1 MPTPDA
7 FVELVLDTPPASA
20 IPLRLHA
27 PVLEARLGGAD
38 RTRLLEGVDQLRLE
52 PTPVPIEG
60 EAVGNAPPPVAL
72 EVPGELRVLIDRLD
86 RRVVAALPHR
96 RVRVG
101 MPQVYLGSGP
111 MDFFLLVRGGF

>member
-1 MPTPDA
+1 MPTSDA
-7 FVELVLDTPPASA
+7 LVELVLDTPPESA
-20 IPLRLHA
+20 MPLRLPA
-27 PVLEARLGGAD
+27 PVLEAELGGAE
-38 RTRLLEGVDQLRLE
+38 RVRLLEDEEQLRLE
-52 PTPVPIEG
+52 PTSVDAES
-60 EAVGNAPPPVAL
+60 EVRASAPPPVAL
-72 EVPGELRVLIDRLD
+72 EVPGELRVLLDRLD